1 MTTNE
6 ISNGGISTD
15 VTSKH
20 LNNEPQEEIDIIID
34 FNVED
39 NEIPYAEGQAMKC
52 DEPYEYTKATVTTAS
67 LVTAFVALFIG
78 FASGFLTSRKCSK
91 DGYRNC
97 GHHYLENQNSINKNC
112 ESSALHHTE
121 SGYTTAPCNNHIAAS
136 TTSSTS
142 SSNSTA
148 SSAVSNGSHSANN
161 GSGIITSDIISPTKP
176 KNSNLLV
183 NIQDKTEP
191 EKNNLSTAAA
201 AAAETSIIYNGTI
214 PRNGTLCKK
223 VYL

>member
-1 MTTNE
+1 
-6 ISNGGISTD
+6 
-15 VTSKH
+15 
-20 LNNEPQEEIDIIID
+20 
-34 FNVED
+34 
-39 NEIPYAEGQAMKC
+39 MKC

-97 GHHYLENQNSINKNC
+97 GHHYLENQNSLNVGK
-112 ESSALHHTE
+112 SSALHHTE

-142 SSNSTA
+142 SNSTA
-148 SSAVSNGSHSANN
+148 SSAVSSNSANN
-161 GSGIITSDIISPTKP
+161 GSSNIITSDIISTSNIPP

-191 EKNNLSTAAA
+191 EKNNLSLAAD
-201 AAAETSIIYNGTI
+201 TSIIYNGTI

>member
-1 MTTNE
+1 MWRALRIHKSNSNDSIIGHCICCSFYWLCFWLSNFKEMLERWLQKLWTSLPRKPKFYEQVSILEMRFNYKLITIFSFYEITMAITNW
-6 ISNGGISTD
+6 ILS
-15 VTSKH
+15 
-20 LNNEPQEEIDIIID
+20 
-34 FNVED
+34 
-39 NEIPYAEGQAMKC
+39 
-52 DEPYEYTKATVTTAS
+52 
-67 LVTAFVALFIG
+67 
-78 FASGFLTSRKCSK
+78 
-91 DGYRNC
+91 YRT
-97 GHHYLENQNSINKNC
+97 C

-148 SSAVSNGSHSANN
+148 SSAVSNGTNSTNN
-161 GSGIITSDIISPTKP
+161 GSSNNIITSDIISASNDRKP

-191 EKNNLSTAAA
+191 EKNNLSTAA
-201 AAAETSIIYNGTI
+201 ETSIIYNGTI